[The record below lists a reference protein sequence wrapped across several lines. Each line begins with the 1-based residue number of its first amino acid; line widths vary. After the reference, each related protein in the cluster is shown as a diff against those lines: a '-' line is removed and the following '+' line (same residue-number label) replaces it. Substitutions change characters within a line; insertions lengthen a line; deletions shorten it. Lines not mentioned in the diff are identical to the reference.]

1 MSDETRGLSPELE
14 QFILEQIDSV
24 PHLEALLLLWRSRP
38 KGWSTDDMAGSLY
51 VPAELAGNIL
61 RDLGV
66 KGLIEVRG
74 DSPRTYHYLSTE
86 DHDQLLAHVEAAY
99 RRQLIQLTRLIHTK
113 APSAVREFARAFK
126 FTKEREK
133 E

>member
-14 QFILEQIDSV
+14 QFVLGQIDSV

-38 KGWSTDDMAGSLY
+38 KTWSTEDMASALY
-51 VPAELAGNIL
+51 VPGELATNVL
-61 RDLGV
+61 RDLGF
-66 KGLIEVRG
+66 KGLITPI
-74 DSPRTYHYLSTE
+74 DNSPRSYQYASSEAQDRLLV
-86 DHDQLLAHVEAAY
+86 QLDMAY
-99 RRQLIQLTRLIHTK
+99 RRQLIGLTRMIHSK

-126 FTKEREK
+126 FTKDREK